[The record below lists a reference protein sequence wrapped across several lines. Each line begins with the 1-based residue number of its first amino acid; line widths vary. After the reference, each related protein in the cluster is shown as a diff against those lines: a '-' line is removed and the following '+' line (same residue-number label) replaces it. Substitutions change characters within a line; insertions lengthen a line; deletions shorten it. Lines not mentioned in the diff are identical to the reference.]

1 MQFSSMQLQSGH
13 IFVIGGQAQDLVLRS
28 CFEIDGNMVMLEKE
42 PMKTGRYNS
51 ALALLSDKLIF
62 AIGGSIGK
70 GKVTD
75 TVECYDTA
83 TNTWTPV
90 GSLNKARSSTS
101 ACSVGNRYLYVFPG
115 QQKETWN
122 TIECFDV
129 GSSIQDMRELKKL
142 KWSLLTIANQDM
154 ASSYSFG
161 SVLLAQNELLL
172 FGGNKTSTFLFD
184 FANTL
189 T

>member
-1 MQFSSMQLQSGH
+1 M
-13 IFVIGGQAQDLVLRS
+13 LRS

-115 QQKETWN
+115 
-122 TIECFDV
+122 
-129 GSSIQDMRELKKL
+129 
-142 KWSLLTIANQDM
+142 
-154 ASSYSFG
+154 
-161 SVLLAQNELLL
+161 
-172 FGGNKTSTFLFD
+172 
-184 FANTL
+184 
-189 T
+189 

>member
-1 MQFSSMQLQSGH
+1 MLNKSNMDSTISYRYRHKNQNSIYYIKPRSNEIWLLDFKVQGFVREHITTKVNLSSAFSSMQLQSGH

-62 AIGGSIGK
+62 AIGGSTGK
-70 GKVTD
+70 SKVTD
-75 TVECYDTA
+75 TVECYDTT
-83 TNTWTPV
+83 TNTWGPV

-115 QQKETWN
+115 
-122 TIECFDV
+122 
-129 GSSIQDMRELKKL
+129 
-142 KWSLLTIANQDM
+142 
-154 ASSYSFG
+154 
-161 SVLLAQNELLL
+161 
-172 FGGNKTSTFLFD
+172 
-184 FANTL
+184 
-189 T
+189 

>member
-1 MQFSSMQLQSGH
+1 
-13 IFVIGGQAQDLVLRS
+13 
-28 CFEIDGNMVMLEKE
+28 
-42 PMKTGRYNS
+42 
-51 ALALLSDKLIF
+51 
-62 AIGGSIGK
+62 
-70 GKVTD
+70 
-75 TVECYDTA
+75 
-83 TNTWTPV
+83 
-90 GSLNKARSSTS
+90 
-101 ACSVGNRYLYVFPG
+101 
-115 QQKETWN
+115 
-122 TIECFDV
+122 
-129 GSSIQDMRELKKL
+129 MRELKKL